1 MLGSKVVLAIALEE
15 VPPKLCSFKHFLVG
29 KLSKKKKGVM
39 LQLCAAV
46 ICIKLPVQLLNS
58 ADANDSQLF
67 ESFWREP
74 LPQCSQRS
82 DQAANVDQQ
91 G

>member
-15 VPPKLCSFKHFLVG
+15 GTSETVQFQTL
-29 KLSKKKKGVM
+29 LSREAFKKKKSVM

-58 ADANDSQLF
+58 ADANDSQLLKV
-67 ESFWREP
+67 SGGS
-74 LPQCSQRS
+74 LPQCTQRS